1 MKDLIKNKFELY
13 ISKKTRSHAFDI
25 LTSKES
31 YNNPLH
37 DIFIFFTLLSIISFL
52 FYLFSSYFSEDV
64 AIAFSVAFSFFTM
77 PILMF
82 YDIYSSKQREY
93 KYFCNKVDNM
103 NEEELKDLFRM
114 YCYYEFLDTYIDDEI
129 LDFLKLKYSAEHFET
144 LILSS
149 KSKTPTYAEILAF
162 DEKYEY
168 LEESKYK
175 VDINNIK
182 KEKILN
188 LA

>member
-1 MKDLIKNKFELY
+1 MKDLIKEKFEIY
-13 ISKKTRSHAFDI
+13 ISKKTKSQAFDI

-31 YNNPLH
+31 YDNPLRDILIVLIH
-37 DIFIFFTLLSIISFL
+37 MSIIIFI
-52 FYLFSSYFSEDV
+52 SSLIKLYFSEDT
-64 AIAFSVAFSFFTM
+64 AIGFLFFTM
-77 PILMF
+77 PILIF
-82 YDIYSSKQREY
+82 YSVYSSKQREY

-103 NEEELKDLFRM
+103 DEEDLKDLFRM
-114 YCYYEFLDTYIDDEI
+114 YCYYEFLDTYIDDET
-129 LDFLKLKYSAEHFET
+129 LDFLKLKYSAEHFEA

-149 KSKTPTYAEILAF
+149 KSKTPTYEEILAF

-168 LEESKYK
+168 LEEAKYK

-182 KEKILN
+182 KEKILK

>member
-1 MKDLIKNKFELY
+1 MKDLINKKFAVY
-13 ISKKTRSHAFDI
+13 IKKKKKSHAFDI
-25 LTSKES
+25 LKSKES
-31 YNNPLH
+31 YDNPFR
-37 DIFIFFTLLSIISFL
+37 DIFIVLIHMSIIIFVSSL
-52 FYLFSSYFSEDV
+52 IHSYFSED
-64 AIAFSVAFSFFTM
+64 AAMAFLLFTM

-82 YDIYSSKQREY
+82 YSVYSSKQREY

-103 NEEELKDLFRM
+103 DEEDLKDLFRM

-149 KSKTPTYAEILAF
+149 KSKTPTYEEILTF
-162 DEKYEY
+162 NEKYEY

-182 KEKILN
+182 NIKKEKVLN
-188 LA
+188 LY

>member
-25 LTSKES
+25 LTSNES
-31 YNNPLH
+31 YDNPFR
-37 DIFIFFTLLSIISFL
+37 DIFIVLTHMSIIIFTSSL
-52 FYLFSSYFSEDV
+52 ISSYFSED
-64 AIAFSVAFSFFTM
+64 AAMAFLLFTM
-77 PILMF
+77 PMLMF
-82 YDIYSSKQREY
+82 YSVYSSKQREY

-103 NEEELKDLFRM
+103 DEEELKDLFRM
-114 YCYYEFLDTYIDDEI
+114 YCYYEFLDTYTDNEI